1 MLKFINLKKLT
12 AKTLVGILMVGGLLT
27 PSGTR
32 KATANSFQSC
42 NNGHGNNAASTVYF
56 TRSDGSEAYVTV
68 EKFDPSNEKNWS
80 KKYNKNKKQQ
90 LVDALKDKAQGSPF
104 VIDYSGYDGSSLTT
118 EEAQYVAD
126 NVEDLEKNCDSDGDG
141 MNDADEG
148 ENDID
153 NDGLPNYK
161 DLDSDGDGKLDSVE
175 GTGDADGDGIANY
188 LDSVNLVSAGS
199 SDGNANGIEIH
210 YYESA
215 LQCGADSTQ
224 ANVKVNVY
232 DQDNNLL
239 TTMSKGD
246 TFKTADVDS
255 IEDLSFDY
263 DIYNLSCISDGTN
276 LTALG
281 TELLAPGDTIP
292 SVGGFSGQASIA
304 QMLDGL
310 NDYEELYLAELGSSN
325 PSSSAYDLQDVVLVV
340 NNDPVIVVEETTPES
355 ITLIGSVRDF
365 KDSHPD
371 FERSPG
377 EGGFKY
383 GLDKGITTSNLGGDL
398 NPVYVGGSFST
409 TNKANFDQW
418 YNDVPSVNMG
428 KEYPITFN
436 KQANGVY
443 RYSSSNFF
451 PIDNQLFGN
460 QGRIHNYH
468 FTYELHT
475 RFTYNGGETFNF
487 SGDDDVW
494 VYINGKKVIDIGGV
508 HSKIDASVDLDAVAS
523 EIGLEVGETY
533 DLDFFF
539 AERHTTQSNFTIETN
554 LLLETNEDA
563 DADDDTDGL
572 SDATEGKSENRDSDG
587 DGDPDY
593 IDEDSDDNGISDA
606 DEVKSDSGIPELK
619 DSDNDGTPDY
629 RDLDDDNNGIDDR
642 DERIF
647 DPSNPTKFLDT
658 DGNGIPDFQD
668 PDNDGDT
675 IKDEDEGIN
684 KIVNGVDTSTNT
696 DGKDAPDHLDK
707 DSDNDSI
714 EDEKEGAEDSD
725 GDGTPDFRDVDSDN
739 PNASTKEDIDD
750 PNYVGLSDFDEGGEL
765 DTDGDGTP
773 DSKNNDNDGD
783 GIKDDDEL
791 IADFDGDGKPD
802 TTDGEPDPDV
812 DGDGELN
819 PYDTDSNNDGTP
831 DSPYN
836 PDAPNNGI
844 STYYDTYAD

>member
-27 PSGTR
+27 PSGTK
-32 KATANSFQSC
+32 KAVAGACN
-42 NNGHGNNAASTVYF
+42 NNGHGNNLAASVTLPSGDVITV
-56 TRSDGSEAYVTV
+56 D
-68 EKFDPSNEKNWS
+68 
-80 KKYNKNKKQQ
+80 
-90 LVDALKDKAQGSPF
+90 
-104 VIDYSGYDGSSLTT
+104 GYDPTNPGNKENHLKNRLKNGDTSGNGMTISYSNGAFDLSNSQ
-118 EEAQYVAD
+118 AQYVLD
-126 NVEDLEKNCDSDGDG
+126 NIPDIEKNCDSDNDGMKNKVEGTGDADGDG
-141 MNDADEG
+141 IA
-148 ENDID
+148 
-153 NDGLPNYK
+153 NYL
-161 DLDSDGDGKLDSVE
+161 DTDSDGDGKLDSVE

-188 LDSVNLVSAGS
+188 LDSINLVSAGS

-215 LQCGADSTQ
+215 LQCGSDSTQ

-232 DQDNNLL
+232 DENDNLL

-255 IEDLSFDY
+255 IEDLNFDY
-263 DIYNLSCISDGTN
+263 DIYNLSCITEGRTLN
-276 LTALG
+276 ALG
-281 TELLAPGDTIP
+281 TKLLAPGDVIP

-310 NDYEELYLAELGSSN
+310 NDYEELYLAELGSRN

-377 EGGFKY
+377 QGGFKY

-398 NPVYVGGSFST
+398 NPVYAGGSFST
-409 TNKANFDQW
+409 TTQANFDQW
-418 YNDVPSVNMG
+418 YNDVPDVNQG

-443 RYSSSNFF
+443 RYSNSNFF

-508 HSKIDASVDLDAVAS
+508 HSKIDASVNLDAVAS

-563 DADDDTDGL
+563 DVDDDTDGL
-572 SDATEGKSENRDSDG
+572 SDAVEGKNENRDSDK

-593 IDEDSDDNGISDA
+593 LDEDSDNNGIDDI
-606 DEVKSDSGIPELK
+606 DEVKSDSGIPVLK
-619 DSDNDGTPDY
+619 DSDNDGIPDY

-647 DPSNPTKFLDT
+647 DPSNPTKLLDT
-658 DGNGIPDFQD
+658 DGDKIPDFQD
-668 PDNDGDT
+668 PDNDGDD
-675 IKDEDEGIN
+675 IPDDIEGIN
-684 KIVNGVDTSTNT
+684 KIVNGEDTSTDT
-696 DGKDAPDHLDK
+696 DKDGTPDHLDK
-707 DSDNDSI
+707 DSDEDSI
-714 EDEKEGAEDSD
+714 TDKKEGAEDDSD
-725 GDGTPDFRDVDSDN
+725 SDGTPDFQDVDSDN
-739 PNASTKEDIDD
+739 PDASTKEDIED
-750 PNYVGLSDFDEGGEL
+750 PDYVGLPDFDEGGEL

-773 DSKNNDNDGD
+773 DSKDPDNDGD
-783 GIKDDDEL
+783 GISDDDEL
-791 IADFDGDGKPD
+791 VADYNGDGTPD

-812 DGDGELN
+812 DGDGKPN
-819 PYDTDSNNDGTP
+819 PYDKDSNNDGKP
-831 DSPYN
+831 DSPQN
-836 PDAPNNGI
+836 AN
-844 STYYDTYAD
+844 TYTDVYAD